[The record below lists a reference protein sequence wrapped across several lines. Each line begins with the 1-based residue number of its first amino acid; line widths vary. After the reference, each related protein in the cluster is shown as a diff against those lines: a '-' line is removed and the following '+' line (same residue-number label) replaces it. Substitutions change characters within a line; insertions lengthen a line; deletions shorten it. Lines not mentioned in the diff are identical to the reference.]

1 MTGQAPPIAAAGGSG
16 TLPRPATAAASE
28 ISEISAPGALWRRQL
43 GAVVRLELRKS
54 FLGRRAL
61 GLYLLALAPPAV
73 FVLRAMLPR
82 AVADPGNL
90 ADATQLMAQLYQGFI
105 LRVVVFLG

>member
-1 MTGQAPPIAAAGGSG
+1 MSE
-16 TLPRPATAAASE
+16 PATALQAS
-28 ISEISAPGALWRRQL
+28 STAPATPVTSPSSAPSALSAPRALWRRQL

-73 FVLRAMLPR
+73 FVLRAML
-82 AVADPGNL
+82 
-90 ADATQLMAQLYQGFI
+90 
-105 LRVVVFLG
+105 